1 MIKILF
7 LHWKLVCGGAES
19 ALYNLVKL
27 MDKSKFDIT
36 IFVIHDGGEWEQ
48 KFRDLG
54 VRIINS
60 YSNIIPSNNIIKRCI
75 NHVKRN
81 KINKIRDS
89 GGKGLIELATNDK
102 YDIVVSYHTYVY
114 CGEAGFPKV
123 GKSVKFIHGN
133 VLNNIDYQNNIKV
146 INDYDKKYDKIICVS
161 NDTRDAFI
169 DFTGI
174 NNNVITCFNPIDS
187 EDIINK
193 ARKSVNISNNMP
205 YICAIGRLSSE
216 KGFDRLIRIHKRL
229 IDNDIYHKL
238 VIVGDG
244 PEYEKLK
251 HIIEETNTHKTVV
264 LTGYQ
269 ENPYPFIKNSLFVV
283 CSSFTEGLPV
293 ISMEALCLG
302 IPVVSSYPSVGEL
315 FGDKQ
320 CGIITKND
328 DNSLYNGMYTML
340 TDNEFYKKTK
350 DSAELRSEYF
360 SGSRMVKKIENVFY
374 NLVKEGE
381 VK

>member
-102 YDIVVSYHTYVY
+102 YDIVVSYHTHVY

-133 VLNNIDYQNNIKV
+133 VLNNIDYQNKIKV

-193 ARKSVNISNNMP
+193 ARKSVDISNNMP

-229 IDNDIYHKL
+229 IDNNIYHKL

-251 HIIEETNTHKTVV
+251 HIIEETNTHKTVF

-302 IPVVSSYPSVGEL
+302 IPVVSTYPSVGEL

-320 CGIITKND
+320 CGIITKNN